1 MRAAAIDI
9 GTNTV
14 LLLVADVAD
23 GVVTPL
29 YDDQRIPRLGKGVD
43 ASGNLSMDRMMAVI
57 ECLVEYR
64 DAIYERYGVLP
75 VVVTA
80 TSAVRD
86 AANRIEFL
94 WMVEEAT
101 GYRIRI
107 LRGEEEAETTF
118 RGALS
123 MSPDARSGD
132 ICVIDI
138 GGGSTELIFASD
150 GAITKQHSFDVG
162 SVRQSERSGW
172 MPPVGMDVVAR
183 NTEALIQQFQE
194 NGFGDSNRRAIGV
207 AGTAAIVRAVS
218 EELSLDALQRLQQ
231 VWAAC
236 TPDELL
242 GRHPEI
248 LNGREDVIFAGLGIL
263 IAAMRVIG
271 AERLEV
277 SDGGIR
283 HGMLLWLAEQEGN
296 AGS

>member
-14 LLLVADVAD
+14 LLLVADVVD

-29 YDDQRIPRLGKGVD
+29 HQDQRIPRLGKGVD

-57 ECLVEYR
+57 ECLVDYR
-64 DAIYERYGVLP
+64 DAIYERFGVLP

-107 LRGEEEAETTF
+107 LRGEEEADTTF

-123 MSPDARSGD
+123 MSPEARHGH
-132 ICVIDI
+132 IGVIDI
-138 GGGSTELIFASD
+138 GGGSTELIFATD
-150 GAITKQHSFDVG
+150 GVVTKKHSFDVG

-172 MPPVGMDVVAR
+172 MPPVDMDVVRR
-183 NTEALIQQFQE
+183 NTDELMALFRE
-194 NGFGDSNRRAIGV
+194 NGFGDSGRRAVGV
-207 AGTAAIVRAVS
+207 AGTAGVVRAVS
-218 EELSLDALQRLQQ
+218 ADLSLSALERLQREWS
-231 VWAAC
+231 VCA
-236 TPDELL
+236 PGELL
-242 GRHPEI
+242 RRHPDI
-248 LNGREDVIFAGLGIL
+248 LSGREDVIFAGLGIL

-271 AERLEV
+271 ADRLEV

-296 AGS
+296 SGS

>member
-14 LLLVADVAD
+14 LLLVADVVD

-29 YDDQRIPRLGKGVD
+29 YEDQRIPRLGKGVD

-107 LRGEEEAETTF
+107 LRGEEEADTTF

-123 MSPDARSGD
+123 MSPGARRGD

-194 NGFGDSNRRAIGV
+194 SGFGDSDRRAVGV
-207 AGTAAIVRAVS
+207 AGTAGVVRAVS
-218 EELSLDALQRLQQ
+218 DALSLDALQRLQQ
-231 VWAAC
+231 DWAAC

-242 GRHPEI
+242 SRHPAI
-248 LNGREDVIFAGLGIL
+248 LKGREDVIFAGLGIL
-263 IAAMRVIG
+263 IAALRVIG
-271 AERLEV
+271 ADLLEV

-283 HGMLLWLAEQEGN
+283 HGMLLWLAEQEVN
-296 AGS
+296 SGS

>member
-29 YDDQRIPRLGKGVD
+29 YQDQRIPRLGKGVD

-64 DAIYERYGVLP
+64 DAIYERFGVLP

-107 LRGEEEAETTF
+107 LTGDEEADTTF

-123 MSPDARSGD
+123 MLPDARNGD

-150 GAITKQHSFDVG
+150 GVITKQHSFDVG
-162 SVRQSERSGW
+162 SVRMSERAGW
-172 MPPVGMDVVAR
+172 TTSAALDV
-183 NTEALIQQFQE
+183 EALFRSK
-194 NGFGDSNRRAIGV
+194 GFADVRRRAVGV
-207 AGTAAIVRAVS
+207 AGTAGVVRAVS
-218 EELSLDALQRLQQ
+218 GDLSLTALELLQQ
-231 VWAAC
+231 DWSVL
-236 TPDELL
+236 TPAELL
-242 GRHPEI
+242 ARHPQI
-248 LNGREDVIFAGLGIL
+248 LKGREDVIFAGLGIL
-263 IAAMRVIG
+263 ITAMRVIG
-271 AERLEV
+271 ADRLEV

-283 HGMLLWLAEQEGN
+283 HGMVLWLAEQEGN
-296 AGS
+296 TGS

>member
-14 LLLVADVAD
+14 LLLVADVND
-23 GVVTPL
+23 GIVTPL
-29 YDDQRIPRLGKGVD
+29 YQDQRIPRLGKGVD
-43 ASGNLSMDRMMAVI
+43 GSGNLSMDRMMAVI

-64 DAIYERYGVLP
+64 DAIYERFGVLP

-107 LRGEEEAETTF
+107 LTGDEEADTTF

-123 MSPDARSGD
+123 MLPDARSGD

-138 GGGSTELIFASD
+138 GGGSTELILATD
-150 GAITKQHSFDVG
+150 GVMSRQHSFDVG
-162 SVRQSERSGW
+162 SVRYSERYGW
-172 MPPVGMDVVAR
+172 RPPIESETD
-183 NTEALIQQFQE
+183 LITQFQQR
-194 NGFGDSNRRAIGV
+194 GFAGSGCRVIGV
-207 AGTAAIVRAVS
+207 AGTAGVVNAVS
-218 EELSLDALQRLQQ
+218 EDLSLDGLLKLQQ
-231 VWAAC
+231 KWSAL
-236 TPDELL
+236 TPESLL
-242 GRHPEI
+242 ALHPDI
-248 LNGREDVIFAGLGIL
+248 LNGREDVILAGLGIL
-263 IAAMRVIG
+263 IAAMKAIG

-283 HGMLLWLAEQEGN
+283 HGMLLWLEEQEWN

>member
-29 YDDQRIPRLGKGVD
+29 YQDQRIPRLGKGVD

-64 DAIYERYGVLP
+64 DAIYERFGVLP

-107 LRGEEEAETTF
+107 LTGDEEADTTF

-123 MSPDARSGD
+123 MLPDARNGD

-150 GAITKQHSFDVG
+150 GVITKQHSFDVG
-162 SVRQSERSGW
+162 SVRMSERAGW
-172 MPPVGMDVVAR
+172 TTSAALDV
-183 NTEALIQQFQE
+183 EALFRSK
-194 NGFGDSNRRAIGV
+194 GFADVRRRAVGV
-207 AGTAAIVRAVS
+207 AGTAAVVRAVS
-218 EELSLDALQRLQQ
+218 SDLSLSALEGLQSE
-231 VWAAC
+231 WASL
-236 TPDELL
+236 TPADLL
-242 GRHPEI
+242 ARHPEI
-248 LNGREDVIFAGLGIL
+248 LKGREDVIFAGLGIL
-263 IAAMRVIG
+263 ITAMRVVG

-283 HGMLLWLAEQEGN
+283 HGMLLWLAEQDGN
-296 AGS
+296 TGS

>member
-14 LLLVADVAD
+14 LLLVADVVD
-23 GVVTPL
+23 GVMTPL
-29 YDDQRIPRLGKGVD
+29 YEDQRIPRLGKGVD
-43 ASGNLSMDRMMAVI
+43 GSGNLSMDRMMAVI

-64 DAIYERYGVLP
+64 DAIYERFGVLP

-123 MSPDARSGD
+123 MSPEARSGD

-172 MPPVGMDVVAR
+172 MPPVEMDVVAR
-183 NTEALIQQFQE
+183 NTEALLAHFQE

-207 AGTAAIVRAVS
+207 AGTAAVVRAVS
-218 EELSLDALQRLQQ
+218 GDLSLGALQRLQQ
-231 VWAAC
+231 DWAEC

-242 GRHPEI
+242 SRHPEI
-248 LNGREDVIFAGLGIL
+248 LKGREDVIFAGLGIL

-271 AERLEV
+271 AYRLEV

-283 HGMLLWLAEQEGN
+283 HGMLLWLAERDGN
-296 AGS
+296 TGS

>member
-29 YDDQRIPRLGKGVD
+29 YEDQRIPRLGKGVD
-43 ASGNLSMDRMMAVI
+43 ASGNLSMDKMMAVI

-107 LRGEEEAETTF
+107 LRGDEEAETTF

-123 MSPDARSGD
+123 MSPEARDGD

-138 GGGSTELIFASD
+138 GGGSTELIFATD
-150 GAITKQHSFDVG
+150 GQLTGKHSFDVG
-162 SVRQSERSGW
+162 SVRYSERFGW
-172 MPPVGMDVVAR
+172 RPPV
-183 NTEALIQQFQE
+183 EAETDLIAQFQRK
-194 NGFGDSNRRAIGV
+194 GFGGEGRRAIGV
-207 AGTAAIVRAVS
+207 AGTAGIVKAVS
-218 EELSLDALQRLQQ
+218 EDLSLLGLIGLQADWSAL
-231 VWAAC
+231 
-236 TPDELL
+236 TPETLL
-242 GRHPEI
+242 TRHPDI
-248 LNGREDVIFAGLGIL
+248 LMGREDVILAGLGIL
-263 IAAMRVIG
+263 IAAMKAIG
-271 AERLEV
+271 ADRLEV
-277 SDGGIR
+277 SAGGIR

>member
-14 LLLVADVAD
+14 LLLVADVVD
-23 GVVTPL
+23 GVVAPL
-29 YDDQRIPRLGKGVD
+29 YQDQRIPRLGKGVD

-57 ECLVEYR
+57 ACLVEYR
-64 DAIYERYGVLP
+64 DAIDERFGVLP

-123 MSPDARSGD
+123 MWPDARSGD
-132 ICVIDI
+132 IGVIDI
-138 GGGSTELIFASD
+138 GGGSTELILATD
-150 GAITKQHSFDVG
+150 GIVTLQHSFDVG
-162 SVRQSERSGW
+162 SVRHSERSGW

-183 NTEALIQQFQE
+183 NTDALIHQFRE
-194 NGFGDSNRRAIGV
+194 GGFADEGRRAIGV
-207 AGTAAIVRAVS
+207 AGTAAVVRAVS
-218 EELSLDALQRLQQ
+218 PALSVAALERLQQ
-231 VWAAC
+231 EWAAC

-242 GRHPEI
+242 SRHPEI
-248 LNGREDVIFAGLGIL
+248 LNGRQDVIFAGLGIL

-283 HGMLLWLAEQEGN
+283 HGMLLWLAEQDAN
-296 AGS
+296 PGS

>member
-14 LLLVADVAD
+14 LLLVADVDD

-29 YDDQRIPRLGKGVD
+29 FSDQRIPRLGKGVD
-43 ASGNLSMDRMMAVI
+43 ACGNLSMDRMMAVI

-64 DAIYERYGVLP
+64 DAIYERFGVLP
-75 VVVTA
+75 LVVTA

-107 LRGEEEAETTF
+107 LTGEEEATTTF

-123 MSPDARSGD
+123 MLPDARKGD

-138 GGGSTELIFASD
+138 GGGSTELIFATD
-150 GAITKQHSFDVG
+150 GNVTKTHSFDVG
-162 SVRQSERSGW
+162 SVRMSERSGW
-172 MPPVGMDVVAR
+172 TASVGLDV
-183 NTEALIQQFQE
+183 EAQFRDL
-194 NGFGDSNRRAIGV
+194 GFSDKSRRAVGV
-207 AGTAAIVRAVS
+207 AGTAAVVRAVS
-218 EELSLDALQRLQQ
+218 ADLSLNALLRLQEEWSTLSPAQ
-231 VWAAC
+231 
-236 TPDELL
+236 LL
-242 GRHPEI
+242 ARHPEI
-248 LNGREDVIFAGLGIL
+248 LSGREDVIFAGLGIL
-263 IAAMRVIG
+263 VTAMRVIG
-271 AERLEV
+271 ADRLDV

-283 HGMLLWLAEQEGN
+283 HGMLLWLSEQDEYT
-296 AGS
+296 GS